1 MAADATERL
10 DQALILP
17 AVRKWCGAFHG
28 EQPCRR
34 LIWLLSIILDVPIH
48 HDENRNNRK
57 SVVNPVHG
65 HPAGDM
71 ASNLLQTSIIAK
83 LAVHDLEVASEE
95 PDRLKVA

>member
-17 AVRKWCGAFHG
+17 AVGKWCAAFHG

-34 LIWLLSIILDVPIH
+34 LIWLLSIVLDVPKH
-48 HDENRNNRK
+48 HDENRNDRK
-57 SVVNPVHG
+57 SVVKPVHG
-65 HPAGDM
+65 QPAGDM
-71 ASNLLQTSIIAK
+71 ASNLLQTAVKAK
-83 LAVHDLEVASEE
+83 LAVHDSEVASEE